1 MLSRHKGWALF
12 ALVLI
17 GIAVAAAVLLRPR
30 PVLVDLGRAET
41 GSLAVTVEEE
51 AHTRI
56 RNLFTVSAPVS
67 GRVLRTPVRVGD
79 TVAEGETVLATIL
92 PTPSGLVDERTRSE
106 LLAALTAADAATDLA
121 RHEIGGREAEVRFAE
136 SELERKQSLS
146 GRNVL
151 SREALEEAETRV
163 RTAQH
168 ALEAAQAELEVRRS
182 RRTEIAARLEEPS
195 GSEQPDRKVHVK
207 APVSGEVLRILQ
219 ESESIVPAGA
229 PLVEV
234 GDLGDLEVVADLL
247 STDAVQVEVGA
258 PARIVDW
265 GGAPLDAR
273 VAEVE
278 PIAFPKI
285 SALGIE
291 ELRARVV
298 LDIKAAPG
306 TWQRLGHGYRVTAQ
320 ILLWEAD
327 SVLKVPVASLFRE
340 GEDWAVF
347 VVQAGRAA
355 VRKVA
360 IGRMNEDEA
369 QVLEGLEPGDRVVL
383 YPSDRVTD
391 GARLAERAGG

>member
-1 MLSRHKGWALF
+1 MIMLSRHKGWALF
-12 ALVLI
+12 AVVLI

-30 PVLVDLGRAET
+30 PVLVDLGSAET

-92 PTPSGLVDERTRSE
+92 PIPSGLVDERTRSE

-136 SELERKQSLS
+136 SELERTQSLS

-151 SREALEEAETRV
+151 SREALEEAQTRV
-163 RTAQH
+163 QTAQH

-182 RRTEIAARLEEPS
+182 RRAEIAARLEEPS

-278 PIAFPKI
+278 PIA
-285 SALGIE
+285 
-291 ELRARVV
+291 
-298 LDIKAAPG
+298 
-306 TWQRLGHGYRVTAQ
+306 
-320 ILLWEAD
+320 
-327 SVLKVPVASLFRE
+327 
-340 GEDWAVF
+340 
-347 VVQAGRAA
+347 
-355 VRKVA
+355 
-360 IGRMNEDEA
+360 
-369 QVLEGLEPGDRVVL
+369 
-383 YPSDRVTD
+383 
-391 GARLAERAGG
+391 